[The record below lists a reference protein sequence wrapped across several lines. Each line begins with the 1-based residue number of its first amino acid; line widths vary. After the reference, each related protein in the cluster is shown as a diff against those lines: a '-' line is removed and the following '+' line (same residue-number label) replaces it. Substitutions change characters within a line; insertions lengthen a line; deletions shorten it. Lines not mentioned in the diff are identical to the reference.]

1 MSAVTSLSRADPTV
15 DPGGQSAITIK
26 IRNAGSIVDRFDV
39 DVVGPTTGWVRVD
52 PPSLSL
58 FPGVEGTVT
67 ITFAPPRASTPRA
80 GVYPFGIRVRPA
92 ADPAGSTVEEGRI
105 SVTPFTTVAADIVPQ
120 TSRGSRV
127 GSHQVV
133 VVNRGNAPSDVAVI
147 AEDPDRRLKLAVV
160 PPRAVV
166 APDARVEFAVRVEV
180 DDPFP
185 FGQDVRR
192 PFQVRVEPG
201 RQQPIAL
208 AGTLLQRPM
217 LPGWIPPL
225 AGIVGVVAL
234 LSVGAFLAK
243 AGPFAEAPSP
253 TPIAVASASP
263 SAAPTASPTP
273 EPSEAP
279 SAASE
284 APSQAPSAAASPSAP
299 EAHIAFQDWELQDL
313 AVPSDGPQAGVS
325 AARLNP
331 RFAFSTDSAG
341 PVTFAI
347 DLLSSNAGQ
356 VNLCLRKGTDPAQ
369 CKIVSGPDSVSITS
383 DTADKTDWLAFV
395 RAAPDAQGNLLQGV
409 APFVNVSLDFF
420 ATNPQVTWTDNAV
433 FQGDPTPAGPIG
445 YYGFTAQITARSTKV
460 LAASGDFGG
469 VFTTYALSAYDLTTA
484 PPPMTTPLSGTAFAL
499 GSGGMQPLVMS
510 ADHIYAFRFVGEAP
524 FDQAVPYTVVIGW

>member
-1 MSAVTSLSRADPTV
+1 MSAVTSLSRADPSV

-26 IRNAGSIVDRFDV
+26 IRNSGSIVDRFDV
-39 DVVGPTTGWVRVD
+39 DVVGPTTGWVRVE
-52 PPSLSL
+52 PVSLSL

-80 GVYPFGIRVRPA
+80 GIHPFGIRVRPA

-105 SVTPFTTVAADIVPQ
+105 TVTPFTSVAADIVPQ
-120 TSRGSRV
+120 TSRGPRV
-127 GSHQVV
+127 GHHQVI
-133 VVNRGNAPSDVAVI
+133 VVNRGNAPSDVAVT
-147 AEDPDRRLKLAVV
+147 AEDPDRRLKLSVQ

-166 APDARVEFAVRVEV
+166 APEARVEFGVRVEV

-185 FGQDVRR
+185 FGQVRQR
-192 PFQVRVEPG
+192 PFQVSVEPG

-208 AGTLLQRPM
+208 RGTLNQRPM

-225 AGIVGVVAL
+225 AGVIGVVAL
-234 LSVGAFLAK
+234 LSVGAFLVK

-253 TPIAVASASP
+253 TPIAIASPSPTAEPTASP
-263 SAAPTASPTP
+263 SAAPT
-273 EPSEAP
+273 EAP
-279 SAASE
+279 SASE
-284 APSQAPSAAASPSAP
+284 AASQPPSAPPPPSAP

-313 AVPSDGPQAGVS
+313 AVPSDGPQAGVT

-331 RFAFSTDSAG
+331 RFAFTTDSTG
-341 PVTFAI
+341 PVTFTL

-369 CKIVSGPDSVSITS
+369 CKVVNGPDTVSIAS
-383 DTADKTDWLAFV
+383 DTADKTAWTAFV
-395 RAAPDAQGNLLQGV
+395 RAAPDAQGNLQAGV
-409 APFVNVSLDFF
+409 APLVNVSLDFF
-420 ATNPQVTWTDNAV
+420 ATNPQVIWTDNAV

-445 YYGFTAQITARSTKV
+445 YYGFTAQITARSTKT
-460 LAASGDFGG
+460 LAAVGDFGG
-469 VFTTYALSAYDLTTA
+469 VFTTFALSAYDLTAA
-484 PPPMTTPLSGTAFAL
+484 PPPMTTPLTGTQFAL

-510 ADHIYAFRFVGEAP
+510 ADHIYAFRFVGQAP
-524 FDQAVPYTVVIGW
+524 PDQAANYTVTIGW